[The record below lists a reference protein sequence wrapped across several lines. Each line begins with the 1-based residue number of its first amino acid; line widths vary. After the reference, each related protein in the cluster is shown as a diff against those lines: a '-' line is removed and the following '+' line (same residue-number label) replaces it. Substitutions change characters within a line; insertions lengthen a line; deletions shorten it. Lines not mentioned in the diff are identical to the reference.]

1 MKHCTELY
9 EVMDIFHV
17 VSQIMRILQVYIK
30 IQLQNSLTN
39 ETIAVCLASHSNLD
53 RVSSQKRE

>member
-17 VSQIMRILQVYIK
+17 VSQIMRILRVYIK

-53 RVSSQKRE
+53 RESSQLD